1 MDIRIPVGALFAT
14 YGVLLIVYSFAS
26 GDAAPRHMLAGMNVN
41 MFTGIGMLI
50 FGSIFLWLSRRGG
63 PTVRPAGATPEG
75 RATEEREKR
84 TGLEH

>member
-1 MDIRIPVGALFAT
+1 MDIRSPVGALFAI

-26 GDAAPRHMLAGMNVN
+26 GDAAPRHMLGGLNVN
-41 MFTGIGMLI
+41 MVTGIGMLI
-50 FGSIFLWLSRRGG
+50 FGSVFLWLSRRGG

-75 RATEEREKR
+75 RATEAREKR